1 MNTLTPFNRHI
12 LIELLEQEE
21 KVEDKPFLLPDDYKK
36 QKSPYVLCKV
46 LDFCHECKVDI
57 AIESK
62 IVVQRSMI
70 ETIDIL
76 DQTYYLVLENY
87 VYGSIENEVE

>member
-1 MNTLTPFNRHI
+1 MSNFTPFNRHI

-21 KVEDKPFLLPDDYKK
+21 EEKKQAFLLPDDYKK

-46 LDFCHECKVDI
+46 MNFANDCKVNI
-57 AIESK
+57 TTNTN

-70 ETIDIL
+70 EQIEIVNK
-76 DQTYYLVLENY
+76 TYYLVLENY
-87 VYGSIENEVE
+87 VYGSVENEVE